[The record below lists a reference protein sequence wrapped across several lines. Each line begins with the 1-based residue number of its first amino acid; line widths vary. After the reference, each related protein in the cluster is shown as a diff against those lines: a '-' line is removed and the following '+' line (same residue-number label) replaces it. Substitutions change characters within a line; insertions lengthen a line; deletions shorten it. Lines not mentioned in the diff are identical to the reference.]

1 MLSCKE
7 IVERVDALLDGDLTL
22 RQRLAVRMHLM
33 LCHRCRRYERQLRF
47 LLRGLSKIHSAA
59 SYEEVE
65 RVMRSIEQGPDDE
78 AAKSP
83 G

>member
-1 MLSCKE
+1 MLTCKE
-7 IVERVDALLDGDLTL
+7 IVERVDRLLEGDLSF

-47 LLRGLSKIHSAA
+47 LLQGLSKLHSPA
-59 SYEEVE
+59 SDEEVND
-65 RVMRSIEQGPDDE
+65 VMRAIEQHGR
-78 AAKSP
+78 